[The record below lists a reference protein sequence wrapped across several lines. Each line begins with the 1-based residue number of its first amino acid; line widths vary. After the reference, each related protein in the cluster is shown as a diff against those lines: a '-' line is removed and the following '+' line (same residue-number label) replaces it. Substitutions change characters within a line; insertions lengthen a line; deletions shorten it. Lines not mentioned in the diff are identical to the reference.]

1 MRFARPCLASL
12 AAVALL
18 WASAVAA
25 PPAPT
30 AFARETPPP
39 PKVGQPGKDVVWVP
53 TDESLVEEMLT
64 AANVTPQ
71 DRVVDLGS
79 GDGRTVIAAA
89 KRGADARGIEF
100 NPDMVALSKRTAE
113 REGVAERAHFIQG
126 DIFETDFSDATVVT
140 LFLLSDLNIKL
151 RPRLLEMA
159 PGTRVVS
166 NTFDMG
172 DWVPDQTLDGGTSC
186 QRYCRGYL
194 WIVPAK
200 VAGTWTLPEGE
211 LTLTQTY
218 QMIGGTLRAN
228 GRDVPITDGKVKGQE
243 ISFTAGDRTVTARL
257 NGESLDGRIRS
268 AQGEAPWRATRRSS
282 S

>member
-1 MRFARPCLASL
+1 
-12 AAVALL
+12 
-18 WASAVAA
+18 
-25 PPAPT
+25 
-30 AFARETPPP
+30 
-39 PKVGQPGKDVVWVP
+39 
-53 TDESLVEEMLT
+53 
-64 AANVTPQ
+64 
-71 DRVVDLGS
+71 VDLGS

-100 NPDMVALSKRTAE
+100 NSDMVALAQRAAE
-113 REGVAERAHFIQG
+113 REGLAERARFLRG
-126 DIFETDFSDATVVT
+126 DIFETDFTDATVVT
-140 LFLLSDLNIKL
+140 LFLLRELNIRL

-172 DWVPDQTLDGGTSC
+172 DWVPDQTLDGGTGC

-200 VAGTWTLPEGE
+200 VAGTWALPEGE
-211 LTLTQTY
+211 LTLTQSY
-218 QMIGGTLRAN
+218 QMIGGTLRVD
-228 GRDVPITDGKVKGQE
+228 GRTVPITEGKVMGTE
-243 ISFTAGDRTVTARL
+243 ISFQAGDRTVTARL
-257 NGESLDGRIRS
+257 SGEALDGRSRS